1 MSRHYK
7 ARLKATG
14 EIIEV
19 KFNDGWIRWTEPKC
33 WLNRN
38 EFEILEEIPNEPIS
52 DSDLRI
58 SVAKLREVLESIAD
72 GNGFLCEDIDVI
84 IEKVKSEL

>member
-1 MSRHYK
+1 MSKHYK

-19 KFNDGWIRWTEPKC
+19 KWNDGWIRWTEPKC
-33 WLNRN
+33 WLDED
-38 EFEILEEIPNEPIS
+38 EFDILEEIPDEPIP

-58 SVAKLREVLESIAD
+58 SVAKLREVLERI
-72 GNGFLCEDIDVI
+72 GIKPFMVNRI
-84 IEKVKSEL
+84 INAVKSEL